1 MTRSLRHSHNP
12 HVLNIGYWYTSGC
25 LSSSI
30 YHNLYIFFPW
40 LVLFCVSYDVRY
52 DDGYIDPI
60 PHQFL
65 PFFFS
70 TIPTTTY
77 TRWCGFCCK
86 ILKVTIMSRESLS
99 IYKKCQWYR
108 GWNGIKNWHQHFF
121 YIILQQNIW
130 VKVTLLWI
138 WKKKN
143 NIIYLSSIT
152 IVMDV
157 CT

>member
-1 MTRSLRHSHNP
+1 MYLISDIDIQVVAFHHQYIT
-12 HVLNIGYWYTSGC
+12 I
-25 LSSSI
+25 
-30 YHNLYIFFPW
+30 YIFFFLDLFFSYLVWCKIWWW
-40 LVLFCVSYDVRY
+40 LYWS
-52 DDGYIDPI
+52 DPSSI
-60 PHQFL
+60 FAI
-65 PFFFS
+65 FS

-77 TRWCGFCCK
+77 TRWCGFYCK

-108 GWNGIKNWHQHFF
+108 GWNGIKNWHQHFL